1 MEEIKNLSEDLKRI
15 TENQEESDNNA
26 LTLSCIL
33 EKYRDILTNMSSY
46 LNEHFTFIE
55 QQDFRITRE
64 KWSLQ
69 GPYWSESDINNEF
82 PEYFDKLMKAETSK
96 MEKIE
101 RINCVNSNLHTI
113 LTWLKEENDRWVIKT
128 KSDLSWMQTEGCV
141 EELQDRNKQ
150 IHSVIDLLNQI
161 CTLPLAHCEEV
172 IVTEMKRNF
181 IEANYQVIEI
191 LKQKNVREDALK
203 KQIESKL
210 SRIRKRC
217 YIALDAENAADFAK
231 VYSKEVEKYL
241 RRFKIARRE
250 HTKWKNKMKQTTNAV
265 LKITMDS
272 VNEKECHEDTGVAVL
287 KREDET
293 ETSNDNKEKNLP
305 QEILDIP
312 DSCEEK
318 AVREDFAEKNVV
330 ENPKDDENV
339 NPMDDAVVKEDS
351 DENIMDPPDVFSNNP
366 HIEDEDDEFTL
377 PNVPDEV
384 PGELDDKDEIL
395 HVRLKEL
402 KKFRKKHFN
411 EKKKE
416 KVALIVAPFMPT
428 QSAGAKNIAFC
439 PANLKPDTGHNLEN
453 TSREAHVTCHVEEP
467 GNKGPYEETSTKFV
481 HSCDLKPCG
490 QKSHQ
495 SDFNEELK
503 DNPNENGPQPMLF
516 LWTIL
521 MMILIDSI
529 QKMNKRMDLPPARCS
544 CHYSKETAR
553 VLAVTKLTMITSGLK
568 AGMLEIQRRTVKW
581 IKQRKEEVLIGPYSF

>member
-1 MEEIKNLSEDLKRI
+1 MNELEKFHCENEEQKLFYVKKNIVGRMKSQIKDYLLDCFNIGELFECLDAQNSCIYEAVRNLKEDLNKLPSLPVREAQENKNIQKIIHFIRI
-15 TENQEESDNNA
+15 LRKNKMNLPFNFASDCANKLSKENCMEIIKMQNKNSDLDDIESFSKLLYNIQAVNVQMMA
-26 LTLSCIL
+26 TSERLSPVV
-33 EKYRDILTNMSSY
+33 T
-46 LNEHFTFIE
+46 
-55 QQDFRITRE
+55 TRE
-64 KWSLQ
+64 KTLVA
-69 GPYWSESDINNEF
+69 P
-82 PEYFDKLMKAETSK
+82 KK
-96 MEKIE
+96 KI
-101 RINCVNSNLHTI
+101 
-113 LTWLKEENDRWVIKT
+113 IK
-128 KSDLSWMQTEGCV
+128 
-141 EELQDRNKQ
+141 
-150 IHSVIDLLNQI
+150 
-161 CTLPLAHCEEV
+161 
-172 IVTEMKRNF
+172 
-181 IEANYQVIEI
+181 
-191 LKQKNVREDALK
+191 
-203 KQIESKL
+203 SKL
-210 SRIRKRC
+210 SRIRKRF
-217 YIALDAENAADFAK
+217 YLTRDENTAVIYQREVDRYVRNFK
-231 VYSKEVEKYL
+231 MTPHEQNGWKKKIEQTYNDVKPLVDKEE
-241 RRFKIARRE
+241 
-250 HTKWKNKMKQTTNAV
+250 NPQ
-265 LKITMDS
+265 D
-272 VNEKECHEDTGVAVL
+272 
-287 KREDET
+287 DE
-293 ETSNDNKEKNLP
+293 NDENLP

-366 HIEDEDDEFTL
+366 HIEDEDDEFNL

-428 QSAGAKNIAFC
+428 QSAGAKDIPFC
-439 PANLKPDTGHNLEN
+439 PANLKPDTGHSLGN

-490 QKSHQ
+490 QKSPQ

-581 IKQRKEEVLIGPYSF
+581 IKQRKEEILNWTIQFLEAIK

>member
-1 MEEIKNLSEDLKRI
+1 MSSAMTFKPYLLWDGKVENYFPWKRIIMNELEKFHCENEEQKLFYVKKNIVGRMKSQIKDYLLDCFNIGELFECLDAQNSCIYEAVRNLKEDLNKLPSLPVREAQENKNIQKIIRFIRI
-15 TENQEESDNNA
+15 LRKNKMNLPFNFASDCANKLSKENCMRIIEMQNKNSDLDDIESFSKLLYDIQAVNVQMMA
-26 LTLSCIL
+26 TSERLSPVV
-33 EKYRDILTNMSSY
+33 T
-46 LNEHFTFIE
+46 
-55 QQDFRITRE
+55 TRE
-64 KWSLQ
+64 KTLVA
-69 GPYWSESDINNEF
+69 P
-82 PEYFDKLMKAETSK
+82 KK
-96 MEKIE
+96 KI
-101 RINCVNSNLHTI
+101 
-113 LTWLKEENDRWVIKT
+113 IK
-128 KSDLSWMQTEGCV
+128 
-141 EELQDRNKQ
+141 
-150 IHSVIDLLNQI
+150 
-161 CTLPLAHCEEV
+161 
-172 IVTEMKRNF
+172 
-181 IEANYQVIEI
+181 
-191 LKQKNVREDALK
+191 
-203 KQIESKL
+203 SKL
-210 SRIRKRC
+210 SRIRKRF
-217 YIALDAENAADFAK
+217 YLTRDENTAVIYQREVDRYVRNFK
-231 VYSKEVEKYL
+231 MTPHEQNGWKKKIEQTYNDVKPLVDKEE
-241 RRFKIARRE
+241 
-250 HTKWKNKMKQTTNAV
+250 NPQ
-265 LKITMDS
+265 D
-272 VNEKECHEDTGVAVL
+272 
-287 KREDET
+287 DE
-293 ETSNDNKEKNLP
+293 NDENLP

-428 QSAGAKNIAFC
+428 QSAGAKDIPFC
-439 PANLKPDTGHNLEN
+439 PANLKPDTGHSLGN

-490 QKSHQ
+490 QKSPQ

-581 IKQRKEEVLIGPYSF
+581 IKQRKEEILNWTIQFLEAIK

>member
-1 MEEIKNLSEDLKRI
+1 MSSAMTFKPYLLWDGKVENYFPWKRIIMNELEKFHCENEEQKLFYVKKNIVGRMKSQIKDYLLDCFNIGELFECLDAQNSCIYEAVRNLKEDLNKLPSLPVREAQENKNIQKIIRFIRI
-15 TENQEESDNNA
+15 LRKNKMNLPFNFASDCANKLSKENCMRIIEMQNKNSDLDDIESFSKLLYNIQAVNVQMMA
-26 LTLSCIL
+26 TSERLSPVV
-33 EKYRDILTNMSSY
+33 T
-46 LNEHFTFIE
+46 
-55 QQDFRITRE
+55 TRE
-64 KWSLQ
+64 KTLVA
-69 GPYWSESDINNEF
+69 P
-82 PEYFDKLMKAETSK
+82 KK
-96 MEKIE
+96 KI
-101 RINCVNSNLHTI
+101 
-113 LTWLKEENDRWVIKT
+113 IK
-128 KSDLSWMQTEGCV
+128 
-141 EELQDRNKQ
+141 
-150 IHSVIDLLNQI
+150 
-161 CTLPLAHCEEV
+161 
-172 IVTEMKRNF
+172 
-181 IEANYQVIEI
+181 
-191 LKQKNVREDALK
+191 
-203 KQIESKL
+203 SKL
-210 SRIRKRC
+210 SRIRKRF
-217 YIALDAENAADFAK
+217 YLTRDENTAVIYQREVDRYVRNFK
-231 VYSKEVEKYL
+231 MTPHEQNGWKKKIEQTYNDVKPLVDKEE
-241 RRFKIARRE
+241 
-250 HTKWKNKMKQTTNAV
+250 NPQ
-265 LKITMDS
+265 D
-272 VNEKECHEDTGVAVL
+272 
-287 KREDET
+287 DE
-293 ETSNDNKEKNLP
+293 NDENLP

-428 QSAGAKNIAFC
+428 QSAGAKDIPFC
-439 PANLKPDTGHNLEN
+439 PANLKPDTGHSLGN

-490 QKSHQ
+490 QKSPQ

-581 IKQRKEEVLIGPYSF
+581 IKQRKEEILNWTIQFLEAIK

>member
-1 MEEIKNLSEDLKRI
+1 MNELEKFHCENEEQKLFYVKKNIVGRMKSQIKDYLLDCFNIGELFECLDAQNSCIYEAVRNLKEDLNKLPLLPEGEAQENKNIQKIIRFIRI
-15 TENQEESDNNA
+15 LRKNKMNLPFNFASDCANKLSKENCMRIIEMQNKNSDLDDIESFSKLLYNIQAVNVRMMA
-26 LTLSCIL
+26 TSERLSPVV
-33 EKYRDILTNMSSY
+33 T
-46 LNEHFTFIE
+46 
-55 QQDFRITRE
+55 TRE
-64 KWSLQ
+64 KTLVA
-69 GPYWSESDINNEF
+69 P
-82 PEYFDKLMKAETSK
+82 KK
-96 MEKIE
+96 KI
-101 RINCVNSNLHTI
+101 
-113 LTWLKEENDRWVIKT
+113 IK
-128 KSDLSWMQTEGCV
+128 
-141 EELQDRNKQ
+141 
-150 IHSVIDLLNQI
+150 
-161 CTLPLAHCEEV
+161 
-172 IVTEMKRNF
+172 
-181 IEANYQVIEI
+181 
-191 LKQKNVREDALK
+191 
-203 KQIESKL
+203 SKL
-210 SRIRKRC
+210 SRIRKRF
-217 YIALDAENAADFAK
+217 YLTRDENTAVIYQREIDRYVRNFK
-231 VYSKEVEKYL
+231 MTPHEQNGWKKKIEQTYNDVKPLVDKEE
-241 RRFKIARRE
+241 
-250 HTKWKNKMKQTTNAV
+250 NPQ
-265 LKITMDS
+265 D
-272 VNEKECHEDTGVAVL
+272 
-287 KREDET
+287 DE
-293 ETSNDNKEKNLP
+293 NDENLP

-366 HIEDEDDEFTL
+366 HIEDEDDEFNL

-428 QSAGAKNIAFC
+428 QSAGAKDIPFC
-439 PANLKPDTGHNLEN
+439 PANLKPDTGHSLGN

-490 QKSHQ
+490 QKSPQ

-581 IKQRKEEVLIGPYSF
+581 IKQRKEEILNWTIQFLEAIK

>member
-1 MEEIKNLSEDLKRI
+1 MNELEKFHCENEEQKLFYVKKNIVGRMKSQIKDYLLDCFNIGELFECLDAQ
-15 TENQEESDNNA
+15 N
-26 LTLSCIL
+26 SCIYEAVRNL
-33 EKYRDILTNMSSY
+33 KEELNKLPLLPEGEAQENKNIQKIIRFIRILRKNKMNLPFNFASDCANKLSKENCKGIIEMQNKNSDLDDIESFSKLLYNIQAVNVQMMATSERLSPVV
-46 LNEHFTFIE
+46 T
-55 QQDFRITRE
+55 TRE
-64 KWSLQ
+64 KTLVA
-69 GPYWSESDINNEF
+69 P
-82 PEYFDKLMKAETSK
+82 KK
-96 MEKIE
+96 KI
-101 RINCVNSNLHTI
+101 
-113 LTWLKEENDRWVIKT
+113 IK
-128 KSDLSWMQTEGCV
+128 
-141 EELQDRNKQ
+141 
-150 IHSVIDLLNQI
+150 
-161 CTLPLAHCEEV
+161 
-172 IVTEMKRNF
+172 
-181 IEANYQVIEI
+181 
-191 LKQKNVREDALK
+191 
-203 KQIESKL
+203 SKL
-210 SRIRKRC
+210 SRIRKRF
-217 YIALDAENAADFAK
+217 YLTRDENTAVIYQREVDRYVRNFK
-231 VYSKEVEKYL
+231 MTPHEQNGWKKKIEQTYNDVKPLVDKEE
-241 RRFKIARRE
+241 
-250 HTKWKNKMKQTTNAV
+250 NPQ
-265 LKITMDS
+265 D
-272 VNEKECHEDTGVAVL
+272 
-287 KREDET
+287 DE
-293 ETSNDNKEKNLP
+293 NDENLP

-428 QSAGAKNIAFC
+428 QSAGAKDIPFC
-439 PANLKPDTGHNLEN
+439 PANLKPDTGHNLGN

-490 QKSHQ
+490 QKSPQ

-581 IKQRKEEVLIGPYSF
+581 IKQRKEEILNWTIQFLEAIK

>member
-1 MEEIKNLSEDLKRI
+1 MNELEKFHCENEEQKLFYVKKNIVGRMKSQIKDYLLDCFNIGELFECLDAQNSCIYEAVRNLKEDLNKLPPLPEGEAQENKNIQKIIRFIRI
-15 TENQEESDNNA
+15 LRKNKMNLPFNFASDCANKLSKENCMRIIEMQNKNSDLDDIESFSKLLYDIQAVNVQMMA
-26 LTLSCIL
+26 TSERLSPVV
-33 EKYRDILTNMSSY
+33 T
-46 LNEHFTFIE
+46 
-55 QQDFRITRE
+55 TRE
-64 KWSLQ
+64 KTLVA
-69 GPYWSESDINNEF
+69 P
-82 PEYFDKLMKAETSK
+82 KK
-96 MEKIE
+96 KI
-101 RINCVNSNLHTI
+101 
-113 LTWLKEENDRWVIKT
+113 IK
-128 KSDLSWMQTEGCV
+128 
-141 EELQDRNKQ
+141 
-150 IHSVIDLLNQI
+150 
-161 CTLPLAHCEEV
+161 
-172 IVTEMKRNF
+172 
-181 IEANYQVIEI
+181 
-191 LKQKNVREDALK
+191 
-203 KQIESKL
+203 SKL
-210 SRIRKRC
+210 SRIRKRF
-217 YIALDAENAADFAK
+217 YLTRDENTAVIYQREVDRYVRNFK
-231 VYSKEVEKYL
+231 MTPHEQNGWKKKIEQTYNDVKPLVDKEE
-241 RRFKIARRE
+241 
-250 HTKWKNKMKQTTNAV
+250 NPQ
-265 LKITMDS
+265 D
-272 VNEKECHEDTGVAVL
+272 
-287 KREDET
+287 DE
-293 ETSNDNKEKNLP
+293 NDENLP

-428 QSAGAKNIAFC
+428 QSAGAKDIPFC
-439 PANLKPDTGHNLEN
+439 PANLKPDTGHSLGN

-490 QKSHQ
+490 QKSPQ

-581 IKQRKEEVLIGPYSF
+581 IKQRKEEILNWTIQFLEAIK

>member
-1 MEEIKNLSEDLKRI
+1 MNELEKFHCENEEQKLFYVKKNIVGRMKSQIKDYLLDCFNIGELFECLDAQNSCIYEAVRNLKEDLNKLPPLPEGEAQENKNIQKIIRFIRI
-15 TENQEESDNNA
+15 LRKNKMNLPFNFASDCANKLSKENCMRIIKMQNKNSDLDDIESFSKLLYNIQAVNVQMMA
-26 LTLSCIL
+26 TSERLSPVV
-33 EKYRDILTNMSSY
+33 T
-46 LNEHFTFIE
+46 
-55 QQDFRITRE
+55 TRE
-64 KWSLQ
+64 KTLVA
-69 GPYWSESDINNEF
+69 P
-82 PEYFDKLMKAETSK
+82 KK
-96 MEKIE
+96 KI
-101 RINCVNSNLHTI
+101 
-113 LTWLKEENDRWVIKT
+113 IK
-128 KSDLSWMQTEGCV
+128 
-141 EELQDRNKQ
+141 
-150 IHSVIDLLNQI
+150 
-161 CTLPLAHCEEV
+161 
-172 IVTEMKRNF
+172 
-181 IEANYQVIEI
+181 
-191 LKQKNVREDALK
+191 
-203 KQIESKL
+203 SKL
-210 SRIRKRC
+210 SRIRKRF
-217 YIALDAENAADFAK
+217 YLTRDENTAVIYQREVDRYVRNFK
-231 VYSKEVEKYL
+231 MTPHEQNGWKKKIEQTYNDVKPLVDKEE
-241 RRFKIARRE
+241 
-250 HTKWKNKMKQTTNAV
+250 NPQ
-265 LKITMDS
+265 D
-272 VNEKECHEDTGVAVL
+272 
-287 KREDET
+287 DE
-293 ETSNDNKEKNLP
+293 NDENLP

-428 QSAGAKNIAFC
+428 QSAGAKDIPFC
-439 PANLKPDTGHNLEN
+439 PANLKPDTGHSLGN

-490 QKSHQ
+490 QKSPQ

-581 IKQRKEEVLIGPYSF
+581 IKQRKEEILNWTIQFLEAIK

>member
-1 MEEIKNLSEDLKRI
+1 MTFKPYLLWDGKVENYFPWKRIIMNELEKFHCENEEQKLFYVKKNIVGRMKSQIKDYLLDCFNIGELFECLDAQNSCIYEAVLNLKEDLNKLPSLPEGEAQENKNIQKIIRFIRI
-15 TENQEESDNNA
+15 LRKNKMNLPFNFASDCANKLSKENCMRIIEMQNKNSDLDDIESFSKLLYNIQAVNVQMMA
-26 LTLSCIL
+26 TSERLSPVV
-33 EKYRDILTNMSSY
+33 T
-46 LNEHFTFIE
+46 
-55 QQDFRITRE
+55 TRE
-64 KWSLQ
+64 KTLVA
-69 GPYWSESDINNEF
+69 P
-82 PEYFDKLMKAETSK
+82 KK
-96 MEKIE
+96 KI
-101 RINCVNSNLHTI
+101 
-113 LTWLKEENDRWVIKT
+113 IK
-128 KSDLSWMQTEGCV
+128 
-141 EELQDRNKQ
+141 
-150 IHSVIDLLNQI
+150 
-161 CTLPLAHCEEV
+161 
-172 IVTEMKRNF
+172 
-181 IEANYQVIEI
+181 
-191 LKQKNVREDALK
+191 
-203 KQIESKL
+203 SKL
-210 SRIRKRC
+210 SRIRKRF
-217 YIALDAENAADFAK
+217 YLTRDENTAVIYQREVDRYVRNFK
-231 VYSKEVEKYL
+231 MTPHEQNGWKKKIEQTYNDVKPLVDKEE
-241 RRFKIARRE
+241 
-250 HTKWKNKMKQTTNAV
+250 NPQ
-265 LKITMDS
+265 D
-272 VNEKECHEDTGVAVL
+272 
-287 KREDET
+287 DE
-293 ETSNDNKEKNLP
+293 NDENLP

-428 QSAGAKNIAFC
+428 QSAGAKDIPFC
-439 PANLKPDTGHNLEN
+439 PANLKPDTGHSLGN

-490 QKSHQ
+490 QKSPQ

-581 IKQRKEEVLIGPYSF
+581 IKQRKEEILNWTIQFLEAIK

>member
-1 MEEIKNLSEDLKRI
+1 MNELEKFHCENEEQKLFYVKKNIVGRMKSQIKDYLLDCFNIGELFECLDAQNSCIYEAVLNLKEDLNKLPSLPEGEAQENKNIQKIIRFIRI
-15 TENQEESDNNA
+15 LRKNKMNLPFNFASDCANKLSKENCMEIIKMQNKNSDLDDIESFSKLLYNIQAVNVQMMA
-26 LTLSCIL
+26 TSERLSPVV
-33 EKYRDILTNMSSY
+33 T
-46 LNEHFTFIE
+46 
-55 QQDFRITRE
+55 TRE
-64 KWSLQ
+64 KTLVA
-69 GPYWSESDINNEF
+69 P
-82 PEYFDKLMKAETSK
+82 KK
-96 MEKIE
+96 KI
-101 RINCVNSNLHTI
+101 
-113 LTWLKEENDRWVIKT
+113 IK
-128 KSDLSWMQTEGCV
+128 
-141 EELQDRNKQ
+141 
-150 IHSVIDLLNQI
+150 
-161 CTLPLAHCEEV
+161 
-172 IVTEMKRNF
+172 
-181 IEANYQVIEI
+181 
-191 LKQKNVREDALK
+191 
-203 KQIESKL
+203 SKL
-210 SRIRKRC
+210 SRIRKRF
-217 YIALDAENAADFAK
+217 YLTRDENTAVIYQREVDRYVRNFK
-231 VYSKEVEKYL
+231 MTPHEQNGWKKKIEQTYNDVKPLVDKEE
-241 RRFKIARRE
+241 
-250 HTKWKNKMKQTTNAV
+250 NPQ
-265 LKITMDS
+265 D
-272 VNEKECHEDTGVAVL
+272 
-287 KREDET
+287 DE
-293 ETSNDNKEKNLP
+293 NDENLP

-330 ENPKDDENV
+330 ENPKDENV

-428 QSAGAKNIAFC
+428 QSAGAKDIPFC
-439 PANLKPDTGHNLEN
+439 PANLKPDTGHSLGN

-490 QKSHQ
+490 QKSPQ

-581 IKQRKEEVLIGPYSF
+581 IKQRKEEILNWTIQFLEAIK

>member
-1 MEEIKNLSEDLKRI
+1 MNELEKFHCENEEQKLFYVKKNIVGRMKSQIKDYLLDCFNIGELFECLDAQNSCIYEAVRNLKEDLNKLPPLPEGEAQENKNIQKIIRFIRI
-15 TENQEESDNNA
+15 LRKNKMNLPFNFASDCANKLSKENCMRIIEMQNKNSDLDDIESFSKLLYNIQAVNVQMMA
-26 LTLSCIL
+26 TSERLSPVV
-33 EKYRDILTNMSSY
+33 T
-46 LNEHFTFIE
+46 
-55 QQDFRITRE
+55 TRE
-64 KWSLQ
+64 KTLVA
-69 GPYWSESDINNEF
+69 P
-82 PEYFDKLMKAETSK
+82 KK
-96 MEKIE
+96 KI
-101 RINCVNSNLHTI
+101 
-113 LTWLKEENDRWVIKT
+113 IK
-128 KSDLSWMQTEGCV
+128 
-141 EELQDRNKQ
+141 
-150 IHSVIDLLNQI
+150 
-161 CTLPLAHCEEV
+161 
-172 IVTEMKRNF
+172 
-181 IEANYQVIEI
+181 
-191 LKQKNVREDALK
+191 
-203 KQIESKL
+203 SKL
-210 SRIRKRC
+210 SRIRKRF
-217 YIALDAENAADFAK
+217 YLTRDENTAVIYQREVDRYVRNFK
-231 VYSKEVEKYL
+231 MTPHEQNGWKKKIEQTYNDVKPLVDKEE
-241 RRFKIARRE
+241 
-250 HTKWKNKMKQTTNAV
+250 NPQ
-265 LKITMDS
+265 D
-272 VNEKECHEDTGVAVL
+272 
-287 KREDET
+287 DE
-293 ETSNDNKEKNLP
+293 NDENLP

-428 QSAGAKNIAFC
+428 QSAGAKDIPFC
-439 PANLKPDTGHNLEN
+439 PANLKPDTGHSLGN

-490 QKSHQ
+490 QKSPQ

-581 IKQRKEEVLIGPYSF
+581 IKQRKEEILNWTIQFLEAIK